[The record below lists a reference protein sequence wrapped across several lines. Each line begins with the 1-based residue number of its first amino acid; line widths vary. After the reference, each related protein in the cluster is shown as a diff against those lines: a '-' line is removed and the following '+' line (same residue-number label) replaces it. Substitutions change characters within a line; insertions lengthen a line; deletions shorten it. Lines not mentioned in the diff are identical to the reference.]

1 MNYVHRNW
9 KNLNTDLDINKFKT
23 IIDDNKINKK
33 KKNLMKILPETYL
46 KIRYDIIN
54 KLKKKCQNILIKN
67 WMDVLI
73 LYITIKQ

>member
-1 MNYVHRNW
+1 MNYVHWNW

-67 WMDVLI
+67 WI
-73 LYITIKQ
+73 WHFNSIYNN